1 MWVEDDLLG
10 IAGEYRVRSVI
21 LALSDQGTTT
31 DLTLAPPGAYADSG
45 DPAPD
50 SALAVIEEATP

>member
-1 MWVEDDLLG
+1 MEDDLLG
-10 IAGEYRVRSVI
+10 VAGEYRIRSVI

-31 DLTLAPPGAYADSG
+31 DLTLAPPDAYADSG

-50 SALAVIEEATP
+50 SALALEEATP